1 MNTGMFVVILGS
13 AISVYIML
21 IWGLKEYRNNTSSLA
36 LLFSCIALYEMTELI
51 YQLLGRGY
59 SIVMELMSIWI
70 LCAVFL
76 KGCVW
81 RSYFFVVVSY
91 FLSNIG
97 FYAVCSVNGFIAN
110 IYYKEGMGYKVTI
123 WEGAIDAGICIIL
136 TIIVVAILKRF
147 FKGKY
152 RGNGLLYKIFVIIYL
167 SACWIQIYMQFYMM
181 KHAEDVISL
190 KQSILIAPAFF
201 SIVITLGWILIYDYF
216 EKKRIAREREIL
228 KNLIREAYRDLNTS
242 GEGQPA
248 LVRTGN
254 MAVDSVLSGYT
265 TVFEEQGVI
274 FENDIEPL
282 KDMEF
287 EEKGIVAI
295 IDNLLGMASEGKDK
309 SDNTFVKLSLRNV
322 KGAIIIKIETS
333 KDIIQGKK
341 VFSRS
346 MRNIRDRFD
355 FIKEICDM
363 QDSIISEKKLDEE
376 CEIAIVMI

>member
-1 MNTGMFVVILGS
+1 MRIGMYVALLGG
-13 AISVYIML
+13 AISVYIMMAY
-21 IWGLKEYRNNTSSLA
+21 GLKEYRNRRSSILM
-36 LLFSCIALYEMTELI
+36 LFSCIALYELAMFLVEKFEQE
-51 YQLLGRGY
+51 YGLLVEIF
-59 SIVMELMSIWI
+59 SLWI
-70 LCAVFL
+70 LCTVFL
-76 KGCVW
+76 KGCIW
-81 RSYFFVVVSY
+81 RNFFFIQVSFY
-91 FLSNIG
+91 ISNIL
-97 FYAVCSVNGFIAN
+97 FFIVCSVNDLMAN
-110 IYYKEGMGYKVTI
+110 IYYKEEMGYRVTV
-123 WEGAIDAGICIIL
+123 WEGAIDAGICSISSIIAVTVL
-136 TIIVVAILKRF
+136 RPF

-152 RGNGLLYKIFVIIYL
+152 RGNGRIYKIVVILYIALMFFQTYIRKVMTKNAGDL
-167 SACWIQIYMQFYMM
+167 VDI
-181 KHAEDVISL
+181 KKDVMVIVVM
-190 KQSILIAPAFF
+190 F
-201 SIVITLGWILIYDYF
+201 SFIVAGCLVLIYDYF
-216 EKKRIAREREIL
+216 EKKRIARERETL

-242 GEGQPA
+242 GEGLPA

-254 MAVDSVLSGYT
+254 IVMDSVLSAYT

-346 MRNIRDRFD
+346 MRSIRDRFN